1 MDGKLSN
8 FPYILGTG
16 VLGLLIYED
25 FPPILLTTTFSNF
38 VQPLPPTSLSSQ
50 TSTPIV
56 FSVALFIWLNEWSG
70 HIWCA
75 ILCNDKMD
83 LHLSSLH
90 TKRTLICILC
100 NKVPSFLMS
109 DTWDLLLWFDITQKK
124 QTQHTQWA
132 VGWHTH
138 INILNIML
146 IAPHVMYSKQL
157 PVLNSMINE

>member
-1 MDGKLSN
+1 MDGKLLN

-16 VLGLLIYED
+16 VLSLLIYED

-50 TSTPIV
+50 TPTPIV

-83 LHLSSLH
+83 LHMSSLH
-90 TKRTLICILC
+90 TLVPKGPWCVFYATRCQVFWGLTHEICYSDLISHEQNRRSTL
-100 NKVPSFLMS
+100 SG
-109 DTWDLLLWFDITQKK
+109 Q
-124 QTQHTQWA
+124 
-132 VGWHTH
+132 
-138 INILNIML
+138 
-146 IAPHVMYSKQL
+146 
-157 PVLNSMINE
+157 

>member
-1 MDGKLSN
+1 MDGKLLK

-16 VLGLLIYED
+16 VLSLLIYED

-50 TSTPIV
+50 TPTPIV

-83 LHLSSLH
+83 LHMSSLH
-90 TKRTLICILC
+90 TLVPKGHWCVFYATRCQVFWGLTHEICYSDLISHEQNRRSTL
-100 NKVPSFLMS
+100 SG
-109 DTWDLLLWFDITQKK
+109 Q
-124 QTQHTQWA
+124 
-132 VGWHTH
+132 
-138 INILNIML
+138 
-146 IAPHVMYSKQL
+146 
-157 PVLNSMINE
+157 